1 MVDFAFELRKAE
13 ETGKIVMGAKKSI
26 QYAKMGGARLII
38 VAKNARPEVKE
49 DIEYYAKLSGIPIY
63 EFDGTSVE
71 LGTLLG
77 RPHTVSALAVLD
89 PGESRILALVGGKE

>member
-38 VAKNARPEVKE
+38 VAKNARPDIKE

>member
-1 MVDFAFELRKAE
+1 MVDFVFELRKAE
-13 ETGKIVMGAKKSI
+13 DTGKIVMGAKKSI
-26 QYAKMGGARLII
+26 QYAKMGGAKLII
-38 VAKNARPEVKE
+38 VARNARPDIKS
-49 DIEYYAKLSGIPIY
+49 DIEYYAKLSGIPVY

>member
-13 ETGKIVMGAKKSI
+13 ETGKIIMGAKKSI

-38 VAKNARPEVKE
+38 VARNARPDIRE
-49 DIEYYAKLSGIPIY
+49 DIEYYAKLSGIPVY
-63 EFDGTSVE
+63 EFEGTSVE

-77 RPHTVSALAVLD
+77 RPHTVSALAVID
-89 PGESRILALVGGKE
+89 PGESKILALAGGKE

>member
-13 ETGKIVMGAKKSI
+13 ETGKIVMGAKKAVH
-26 QYAKMGGARLII
+26 YAKMGGAKLII
-38 VAKNARPEVKE
+38 VAKNTKPDLKE
-49 DIEYYAKLSGIPIY
+49 DIIYYARLSRVPVY

-77 RPHTVSALAVLD
+77 RPHTVSAIAVVD
-89 PGESRILALVGGKE
+89 PGESRILALGGKE